1 MNALPFPLR
10 SNFEND
16 LFATSDNATLYVKL
30 KNIVVDTYKVSVRI
44 TFRTRQLQ
52 RVLSDRRK
60 CRVKF
65 GERIAH
71 KVELRLDALVAAK
84 SLADFFPP
92 NARPERCHE
101 LKGTKLGVFSMDLAH
116 PYRLLFV
123 SSSDYMPSKDN
134 VKLAWKSIRSI
145 EIIAIEDTHG

>member
-1 MNALPFPLR
+1 MNALPFPIQ
-10 SNFEND
+10 SNFENT
-16 LFATSDNATLYVKL
+16 LFATIDNDTFCVKL
-30 KNIVVDTYKVSVRI
+30 SYHIVDTKRVSVKV

-60 CRVKF
+60 CKVKF

-71 KVELRLDALVAAK
+71 KVQLRLDALVAAK

-92 NARPERCHE
+92 NAKPERCHE
-101 LKGTKLGVFSMDLAH
+101 LKGAKLGVFSMDLAY

-123 SSSDYMPSKDN
+123 SSSDYLPSKDN
-134 VKLAWKSIRSI
+134 VRIAWKSIRSI